1 MDKIKEFYTVSTPPL
16 RIELFT
22 TNDFSLKAFLYNLK
36 IVFLFFLKYFQKE
49 LPTKHESDHDGF
61 LNKALAIKYNQ
72 KKMKK

>member
-16 RIELFT
+16 RNELFKA
-22 TNDFSLKAFLYNLK
+22 NSFSLKAFLYNLK